1 MTLDMQ
7 YNLSDS
13 YKSVDLYQC
22 LSNIMI
28 NKNQTLLALNILEVL
43 YIFSMKT
50 GVEIS
55 RYSGI

>member
-1 MTLDMQ
+1 
-7 YNLSDS
+7 
-13 YKSVDLYQC
+13 
-22 LSNIMI
+22 MI